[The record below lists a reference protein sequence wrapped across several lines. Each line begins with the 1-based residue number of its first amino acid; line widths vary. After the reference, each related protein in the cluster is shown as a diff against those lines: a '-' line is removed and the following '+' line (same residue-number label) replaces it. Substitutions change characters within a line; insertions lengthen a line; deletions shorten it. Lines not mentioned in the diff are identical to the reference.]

1 MTENGVY
8 LMLCGPT
15 ISRIPSI
22 LEQRLE
28 ISISGGLETVDGPCC
43 GLLGDVPGM
52 VGVQNCVA
60 AAHTGTVCGV
70 AQRYEQFLISALG
83 DYRMGPGTS
92 LALIQIKGKKWKI
105 LRSNVRVC
113 VCKQWLIISPK
124 F

>member
-1 MTENGVY
+1 
-8 LMLCGPT
+8 MLCGPT

-70 AQRYEQFLISALG
+70 AQRYEQFLILALG
-83 DYRMGPGTS
+83 DYRMGPYTS
-92 LALIQIKGKKWKI
+92 LALDSDRSQKMEDLKKQC
-105 LRSNVRVC
+105 VC
-113 VCKQWLIISPK
+113 VSNKQAYSCS
-124 F
+124 